1 MRAGVPGKAVRA
13 AVSGWGAVVIATLWG
28 VPLLAMGC
36 SPRTLT
42 IVDPC
47 PDSGA
52 VDGAGVGMV
61 AFASCPL
68 PDTTLSRG
76 LVGHWHLDDGAGSSM
91 AHDSSQYG
99 NDGNLVSLDPS
110 TAWVTGHLGNY
121 ALETKALGYVAVAA
135 TTPSMASVVHQVSL
149 AAWMYLDGP
158 ITDYATPASR
168 QIGTTNNQYY
178 HIAIKQDGRS
188 SLYIATT
195 RRANSSVAEN
205 QVVQLLGPLATPLP
219 SQTWIHIAGTYD
231 GSTARLYVDGVLID
245 SKPITGDFGPD
256 SNSFI
261 LGGNGN
267 GNMVSERFPGQID
280 EIVLYNRALTDNE
293 ISHLAAGATF

>member
-1 MRAGVPGKAVRA
+1 MRA
-13 AVSGWGAVVIATLWG
+13 AVLGWRTVVIATLGG

-42 IVDPC
+42 VVDPC

-52 VDGAGVGMV
+52 VDGAGVGPI
-61 AFASCPL
+61 AFASTFTSCPP

-91 AHDSSQYG
+91 AHDSSPYG

-121 ALETKALGYVAVAA
+121 ALETNALGYVAVAA

-149 AAWMYLDGP
+149 AAWMFLDGP
-158 ITDYATPASR
+158 IIDYATPASR

-219 SQTWIHIAGTYD
+219 SQPPAW
-231 GSTARLYVDGVLID
+231 STA
-245 SKPITGDFGPD
+245 T
-256 SNSFI
+256 
-261 LGGNGN
+261 
-267 GNMVSERFPGQID
+267 
-280 EIVLYNRALTDNE
+280 
-293 ISHLAAGATF
+293 